1 MKNVFLSKFQ
11 NLAFFLNDQY
21 SNVGEALTNKVSK
34 CFSKQKV
41 ETVCSMSV

>member
-1 MKNVFLSKFQ
+1 MYFYLNFKIWL
-11 NLAFFLNDQY
+11 FLNDQY